1 MSGHSHWANIQHK
14 KGAAD
19 NKRGK
24 VFSKLARYI
33 MIAAKNGG
41 GDPAMN
47 LPLRYAIEKARSVSM
62 PKDNIE
68 RAVKKGCGENG
79 GVTFDE
85 IAYEGF
91 GPGGSAIFVD
101 ILTDNRS
108 RTNGEVRKIFEKG
121 GGNMGGPGCTAHMFD
136 RKGLLQVPALAV
148 DEDALMELALEAGA
162 DDVERLGDLFEIRC
176 DPTAF
181 QAVRDALAKANLSTT
196 MAEMTR
202 LPKDPMD
209 VDAEM
214 GRKIIRLLEA
224 LDDHDDVQSVYTNA
238 KVTEEMMGS

>member
-1 MSGHSHWANIQHK
+1 
-14 KGAAD
+14 
-19 NKRGK
+19 
-24 VFSKLARYI
+24 
-33 MIAAKNGG
+33 
-41 GDPAMN
+41 
-47 LPLRYAIEKARSVSM
+47 
-62 PKDNIE
+62 
-68 RAVKKGCGENG
+68 
-79 GVTFDE
+79 
-85 IAYEGF
+85 
-91 GPGGSAIFVD
+91 
-101 ILTDNRS
+101 
-108 RTNGEVRKIFEKG
+108 
-121 GGNMGGPGCTAHMFD
+121 
-136 RKGLLQVPALAV
+136 
-148 DEDALMELALEAGA
+148 MELALEAGA

-202 LPKDPMD
+202 RPKDPMD